1 VGTVARS
8 LWRPDEEE
16 RPMLKG
22 FKEFIMKGNVVDL
35 AVGIVIGAAFTG
47 VVNQLTASF
56 LKPLIQLVGG
66 GGIDGGSVVIDGV
79 TFDYAA
85 FINAVITFL
94 ITAAAIYF
102 LVVAPFNALRER
114 RSRGQEPEVEP
125 THEERV
131 ELLLQQLVDA
141 QRNR

>member
-1 VGTVARS
+1 
-8 LWRPDEEE
+8 
-16 RPMLKG
+16 MLKG
-22 FKEFIMKGNVVDL
+22 FKEFIMRGNVIDL
-35 AVGIVIGAAFTG
+35 AVGIVIGAAFTT
-47 VVNQLTASF
+47 VVTQLTQSF
-56 LKPLIQLVGG
+56 LNPLIKLVGG
-66 GGIDGGSVVIDGV
+66 GGLSGGTFTINDVI
-79 TFDYAA
+79 FDWAS
-85 FINAVITFL
+85 FVNAVITFL

-114 RSRGQEPEVEP
+114 RSRGQESEVEP